1 MITLQG
7 VMIGQHLS
15 SKIKAI
21 RCSKAKEGHKNLKLK
36 KRDSHSFIDSASKK
50 YISST
55 LKNNLTLTICK
66 TPIFFHIFFSILG
79 LGTRSRKIKVLCYN
93 FCSYGLTA
101 PYGQV
106 EVMGPS
112 MTSSQI

>member
-1 MITLQG
+1 
-7 VMIGQHLS
+7 MIGQHLS

-66 TPIFFHIFFSILG
+66 TPIFFHIFFFYIRFGNKEQKNQSTL
-79 LGTRSRKIKVLCYN
+79 L
-93 FCSYGLTA
+93 
-101 PYGQV
+101 
-106 EVMGPS
+106 
-112 MTSSQI
+112 